1 MRQLLLLLLALPSI
15 GSGNAALTQSSAPL
29 PSAPATQQNAAVIT
43 FNAAVLNTNEAQNE
57 FADLQKK
64 FVPREAHLKALS
76 DEVDGLKKQLDAA
89 GDKLSQHE
97 RASRVQTLDARNKQL
112 QREAEDYRNDSQT
125 ESPADNPIV
134 WYAGSEVDITAQVI

>member
-1 MRQLLLLLLALPSI
+1 
-15 GSGNAALTQSSAPL
+15 L

-76 DEVDGLKKQLDAA
+76 DEVDG
-89 GDKLSQHE
+89 
-97 RASRVQTLDARNKQL
+97 
-112 QREAEDYRNDSQT
+112 
-125 ESPADNPIV
+125 
-134 WYAGSEVDITAQVI
+134 